1 MAKNLGDFLEV
12 SINDLD
18 LTITVDDK
26 KTVVIDRSNLL
37 RDRRNQYLAAAR
49 MESLIREA
57 HLALSALRVG

>member
-1 MAKNLGDFLEV
+1 MASTTEDFLEV
-12 SINDLD
+12 TIFDLD

-37 RDRRNQYLAAAR
+37 RDRRNQYLAASR
-49 MESLIREA
+49 IDSLVQEA